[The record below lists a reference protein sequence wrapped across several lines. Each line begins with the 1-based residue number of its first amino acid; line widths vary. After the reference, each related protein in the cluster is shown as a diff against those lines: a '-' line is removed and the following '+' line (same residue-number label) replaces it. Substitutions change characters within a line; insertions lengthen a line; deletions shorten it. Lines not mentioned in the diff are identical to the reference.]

1 MANQVI
7 DTNPKSSENKMIQ
20 FETVPAI
27 KLGFS
32 AISLQEVD
40 VINKYVD
47 DNIDRLPDLSHQLVG
62 QIKQDERSAQPEF
75 ILTDEVPQQLG
86 KFFIECAKTYAAE
99 HPLSQDM
106 VKNLGEKEEFFVKK
120 MWSVHSYEGDYN
132 PLHEH
137 GTVSG
142 RGVSMI
148 MYLKLPPQVAK
159 LAEGMN
165 EGTLP
170 PQHST
175 SGSTDGLTQFVW
187 GSSSMYDAPRFKHAP
202 FAHVAP
208 EVGKVVIFPIWLLHQ
223 VSPFWGPGERRTMS
237 CNIDIINSPSKSQL
251 EELSK
256 QESESYYLGEVSN
269 V

>member
-1 MANQVI
+1 MSDQE
-7 DTNPKSSENKMIQ
+7 SENKMLQ
-20 FETVPAI
+20 LETIPAI
-27 KLGFS
+27 KMGFS
-32 AISLQEVD
+32 AISLKEIDIV
-40 VINKYVD
+40 NKYID
-47 DNIDRLPDLSHQLVG
+47 DNLHRLPDLSHQLVG
-62 QIKQDERSAQPEF
+62 QIKQDKRSAQPEF
-75 ILTDEVPQQLG
+75 ILTDDVPKQLG
-86 KFFIECAKTYAAE
+86 NFFIDCAKEYADA
-99 HPLSQDM
+99 HPLSADM
-106 VKNLGEKEEFFVKK
+106 KRNLGENEEYVIKK

-159 LAEGMN
+159 LAEGM
-165 EGTLP
+165 EKGTLP
-170 PQHST
+170 PQHSK

-237 CNIDIINSPSKSQL
+237 CNIDIINRPSDEQIKESQN
-251 EELSK
+251 S
-256 QESESYYLGEVSN
+256 
-269 V
+269 

>member
-1 MANQVI
+1 MEMANQII
-7 DTNPKSSENKMIQ
+7 DTNPTVSENKIVH

-32 AISLQEVD
+32 AISLKEVD
-40 VINKYVD
+40 VINKYID
-47 DNIDRLPDLSHQLVG
+47 DNLHRLPDLSHQLVG

-75 ILTDEVPQQLG
+75 ILSDAVPQQLG
-86 KFFIECAKTYAAE
+86 KFFIECAKAYADE
-99 HPLSQDM
+99 HPLSKDM
-106 VKNLGEKEEFFVKK
+106 IHNLGEKQEYLVKK

-148 MYLKLPPQVAK
+148 LYLKLPPQVAK

-165 EGTLP
+165 AGTLP
-170 PQHST
+170 PQQGK

-187 GSSSMYDAPRFKHAP
+187 GSSSMYDAPRFKHSP
-202 FAHVAP
+202 FAHATP
-208 EVGKVVIFPIWLLHQ
+208 EVGKMVIFPIWLLHQ
-223 VSPFWGPGERRTMS
+223 VSPFWGSGERRTMS
-237 CNIDIINSPSKSQL
+237 CNIDIINGPSDRQL
-251 EELSK
+251 KEADS
-256 QESESYYLGEVSN
+256 S
-269 V
+269 

>member
-1 MANQVI
+1 MVNQLI
-7 DTNPKSSENKMIQ
+7 DKKPKVSENKVIQ

-40 VINKYVD
+40 IVNKYID

-62 QIKQDERSAQPEF
+62 QIKQDKRSAQPEF
-75 ILTDEVPQQLG
+75 ILDDEVPKQLG
-86 KFFIECAKTYAAE
+86 NFFIECAKAYASE
-99 HPLSQDM
+99 HSLTDDM
-106 VKNLGEKEEFFVKK
+106 KKNIGDKEDYFIRK

-148 MYLKLPPQVAK
+148 MYLKLPPQVAI
-159 LAEGMN
+159 LAKGMDS
-165 EGTLP
+165 GTLP
-170 PQHST
+170 AQHNA

-208 EVGKVVIFPIWLLHQ
+208 EVGKMVIFPIWLLHQ
-223 VSPFWGPGERRTMS
+223 VSPFWGDGERRTMS
-237 CNIDIINSPSKSQL
+237 CNIDIIN
-251 EELSK
+251 
-256 QESESYYLGEVSN
+256 YA
-269 V
+269 